1 MSHPA
6 LDGWAVELAPHPLF
20 AVDLVAAG
28 DSVIAA
34 WITERDA
41 MVFNTNG
48 AFLGPVAV
56 PPFAGQPGGAGW
68 TTLLEGLHVLAGVY
82 LPVATL
88 PHGTLHVSADGR
100 LQAWYGTD
108 DRLVLVDDTAI
119 ELEREGNA
127 PLVAVGL
134 DRELGTLV
142 ALDQAA
148 HVHVYQQSIYVGA
161 FPLALELGGHVQL
174 LVPDGASHFFL
185 VEPLSVHVI
194 SLNGDVLASATGLP
208 AAAAAACDPSG
219 RVLVRAGRDRPWLRV
234 YDDRLTELGGGEV
247 AQLVAG
253 LHVASG
259 RLPAPLADTP
269 AHALALA
276 ADGSLAVAVAGWLCL
291 TWLDVLDAWPR
302 PRRLL

>member
-6 LDGWAVELAPHPLF
+6 LDGWAVELAPYPLF

-41 MVFNTNG
+41 VVFNANG
-48 AFLGPVAV
+48 VYLGPVSV

-68 TTLLEGLHVLAGVY
+68 TGLLEGLQVLAGVY

-88 PHGTLHVSADGR
+88 PNGTLRVSADGR
-100 LQAWYGTD
+100 LQVWHGAD
-108 DRLVLVDDTAI
+108 DRLVLVDDAAI
-119 ELEREGNA
+119 ELEREGSA

-142 ALDQAA
+142 ALDRSA
-148 HVHVYQQSIYVGA
+148 HVHVYQQSVYVGA
-161 FPLALELGGHVQL
+161 FLLALELGAHVQL

-185 VEPLSVHVI
+185 VEPLGVHVVG
-194 SLNGDVLASATGLP
+194 LNGDVLASSTGLP

-219 RVLVRAGRDRPWLRV
+219 RVLVTAGRDRPWLRV
-234 YDDRLTELGGGEV
+234 YDDRLNELGGGDM

-253 LHVASG
+253 LRVASG
-259 RLPAPLADTP
+259 RLPSALADTP
-269 AHALALA
+269 AHAVALA
-276 ADGSLAVAVAGWLCL
+276 ADGSLALAVAGWLCL